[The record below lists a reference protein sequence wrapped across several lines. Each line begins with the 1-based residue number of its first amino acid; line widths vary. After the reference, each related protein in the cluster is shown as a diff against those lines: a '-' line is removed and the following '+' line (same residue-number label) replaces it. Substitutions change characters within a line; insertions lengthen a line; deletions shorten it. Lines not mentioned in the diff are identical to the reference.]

1 MTSTANL
8 TDNQKLIISLII
20 AHRND
25 YVGWN
30 ENSYSDT
37 DKTWSQAPSIKECED
52 YIYDEI
58 MNSKEKYQ
66 ITEYGLAIETKHIR
80 FEGSEWIR
88 SMIHER
94 VMHSYNKGWYF
105 PHAKEQQ

>member
-1 MTSTANL
+1 MTSTSKL
-8 TDNQKLIISLII
+8 TENQKMIRSLII

-30 ENSYSDT
+30 DNSYNDT
-37 DKTWSQAPSIKECED
+37 GKTWSQAPSIKECED
-52 YIYDEI
+52 YIYDAI

-66 ITEYGLAIETKHIR
+66 ITEFREAIETKHIR

-88 SMIHER
+88 AMIHER
-94 VMHSYNKGWYF
+94 VMHSYNKGWGF
-105 PHAKEQQ
+105 PHKKDL